1 MDAAYF
7 RSRAARARAMA
18 QNGDD
23 IRISGMLL
31 EVANELDA
39 EADLIEAEA
48 KAKARL
54 RRPAEA
60 PDRAKASSLLVTE
73 PQI

>member
-1 MDAAYF
+1 
-7 RSRAARARAMA
+7 
-18 QNGDD
+18 
-23 IRISGMLL
+23 MLL